1 MQVLL
6 RYHDWEKIMEPVM
19 FEFVNQSLVIP
30 DEVMEQIEPW
40 KLRLKAP
47 PCEVCE
53 ASLFTQKSLK
63 SRRVIL

>member
-1 MQVLL
+1 
-6 RYHDWEKIMEPVM
+6 MEPVM